1 MGQLVSDITD
11 VLDYKDSKKATE
23 KQRQE
28 ILAQMA
34 ADNTEK
40 TNLVKKTLAA
50 QRAKYG
56 ASGRSSDGVTE
67 GKVLQRLRAETS
79 APYMEKR
86 RTNLEKLKKAQTKK
100 PNLLKTILSRF
111 DDIVGK

>member
-1 MGQLVSDITD
+1 MF
-11 VLDYKDSKKATE
+11 
-23 KQRQE
+23 
-28 ILAQMA
+28 
-34 ADNTEK
+34 
-40 TNLVKKTLAA
+40 KKTLAA

>member
-1 MGQLVSDITD
+1 MGQLVSDITEI
-11 VLDYKDSKKATE
+11 LDYKDAKKSTE

-34 ADNTEK
+34 ADKTEK

-56 ASGRSSDGVTE
+56 ASGRSSNGITE
-67 GKVLQRLRAETS
+67 GKVLQRLRDETS

-86 RTNLEKLKKAQTKK
+86 RANLEKLKKAQTKK
-100 PNLLKTILSRF
+100 PNLLKSILSRF
-111 DDIVGK
+111 DDIVG